1 MGRGDMCSR
10 KHRGG
15 DQGGICSR
23 GAVVV
28 ATVALGLMLGLLLGV
43 SGCATSEAADPL
55 EASVSGQAG
64 AEGRQLLLTESDL
77 PDGWVKAPEQDRS
90 GPASDVAISPQSC
103 ARATVDVGAANRA
116 WEQAATDESVVYL
129 HPGPTGETEAELK
142 EEIVRDPEVSPTK
155 FLTKV
160 EALVHGCGQFTAYTP
175 TGDVS
180 GTTTAYDLGDTTGY
194 GLVQQMTSTSGAV
207 ATKAYVYLVRGH
219 TLAAITLTISGPE
232 PTISD
237 LNLSAIVEAA
247 DTKLED
253 GR

>member
-1 MGRGDMCSR
+1 MRGRV
-10 KHRGG
+10 
-15 DQGGICSR
+15 
-23 GAVVV
+23 AVLG
-28 ATVALGLMLGLLLGV
+28 ATVALGLLLGV

-55 EASVSGQAG
+55 EASVSGQG
-64 AEGRQLLLTESDL
+64 DAEGRQLLLTESDL
-77 PDGWVKAPEQDRS
+77 PDGWVKAPEQDPS
-90 GPASDVAISPQSC
+90 GPASAADVAISPQNC

-116 WEQAATDESVVYL
+116 WEHAATDETIVYL

-142 EEIVRDPEVSPTK
+142 EEIVRDPEVSPAK

-160 EALVHGCGQFTAYTP
+160 EALVQGCGQFTAYTP

-180 GTTTAYDLGDTTGY
+180 GTTTTYDLGDTTGY

-219 TLAAITLTISGPE
+219 TLAAITLTTSGPE

-237 LNLSAIVEAA
+237 LDLSAIVAAA
-247 DTKLED
+247 DTKLD
-253 GR
+253 GGQR